1 MRKLMTVLAF
11 VALVMVV
18 AAPTMAQQATLSEFL
33 VNDGRFGTLLD
44 AVGAA
49 GLSDALNSDGP
60 LTVLAPT
67 DDAFAAL
74 PLGALD
80 YLLNNPELL
89 TQVLSAHVIPGKYTL
104 RQLVSGP
111 TLDSAGGEPI
121 TFALS
126 GGLLAA
132 NGATISSVDQ
142 VTSNGVV
149 QVLDSVIVPSA
160 VSEALAAAT
169 SYLRVGHFSPDG
181 GAVDITVDDQKVLEG
196 VTFGTI
202 SDWLPLVEGVYTVQ
216 LAPAGSD
223 NFIRTTTTRIPGGA
237 HITAAAIGVAGSGDL
252 ALQFIPE
259 DYSPI
264 ASGQARVTIFHAI
277 QNAPAVDVL
286 VNGGVMI
293 RLLGYPATLG
303 NNDGVDTVNITA
315 GGYDIQLVPSG
326 ATTPVILDL
335 PNVRF
340 NEGTNYFVAAIGT
353 PTNPTV
359 AVAATGP
366 DMAQ

>member
-1 MRKLMTVLAF
+1 MRKLMTVFAL

-18 AAPTMAQQATLSEFL
+18 AAPAMAQQTTLSEFL

-49 GLSDALNSDGP
+49 GLMDALNSDGP

-80 YLLNNPELL
+80 YLLNNTDILSD
-89 TQVLSAHVIPGKYTL
+89 VLNAHVIPGKYTL

-126 GGLLAA
+126 GGVLQA

-142 VTSNGVV
+142 VASNGVV
-149 QVLDSVIVPSA
+149 QVLDSVIIPSA

-169 SYLRVGHFSPDG
+169 SYVRVAHFSPDA
-181 GAVDITVDDQKVLEG
+181 GAVDIIVDDQKVLEG

-202 SDWLPLVEGVYTVQ
+202 SDWLPLIEGVYTIQ
-216 LAPAGSD
+216 IAPEGSD

-237 HITAAAIGVAGSGDL
+237 RITAAAIGV
-252 ALQFIPE
+252 
-259 DYSPI
+259 
-264 ASGQARVTIFHAI
+264 
-277 QNAPAVDVL
+277 
-286 VNGGVMI
+286 
-293 RLLGYPATLG
+293 
-303 NNDGVDTVNITA
+303 
-315 GGYDIQLVPSG
+315 
-326 ATTPVILDL
+326 
-335 PNVRF
+335 
-340 NEGTNYFVAAIGT
+340 
-353 PTNPTV
+353 
-359 AVAATGP
+359 
-366 DMAQ
+366 